1 MYPQQ
6 ANATGSFSATSTI
19 NTIAP
24 PTPSVPEIHDVLQQQ
39 AKAVEYL
46 HELLSQ
52 LENKAEAVLLPVPPV
67 SASGTKDVE
76 RGYGSKVAS
85 QIAQHTIGINQGLA
99 RLRSITDRIAL

>member
-6 ANATGSFSATSTI
+6 ANLSGSISGISVSHATQ
-19 NTIAP
+19 AP
-24 PTPSVPEIHDVLQQQ
+24 PPSVPEIHDVLQQQ
-39 AKAVEYL
+39 AQAVEYL

-52 LENKAEAVLLPVPPV
+52 LENKAEAVLLPPTPTAN
-67 SASGTKDVE
+67 ASGKDVE